1 MRTFKIVVAYDGTR
15 YHGWQVQR
23 HVPTVAQTMQNYFL
37 RVFGE
42 KVNVIGVS
50 RTDAGVHARGQ
61 VATFTMKR
69 AVAAGAVQFAWN
81 NVLPDDIRI
90 LECYEMPVGYSP
102 FIDIAYKE
110 YHYHIIESGTPPF
123 YVRYGWRI
131 QRMIDYQ
138 KLYDTLQLYVGEHDF
153 RSFSTGDDRG
163 DNSVRT
169 INSVALEPLP
179 SLHTHRLIIKGPAF
193 LRYMIRR
200 MVGAAMEITLD
211 AKRSGDEIRYAL
223 AHPRARQRF
232 LNAPACGLTLHKVVY
247 NNEQQQGGQYEKP
260 MVFL

>member
-1 MRTFKIVVAYDGTR
+1 MFKIVVAYDGTQ
-15 YHGWQVQR
+15 YHGWQAQR
-23 HVPTVAQTMQNYFL
+23 QVPTVAQTMQHYFS
-37 RVFGE
+37 RIFDE
-42 KVNVIGVS
+42 KINVIGVS

-61 VATFTMKR
+61 VAIFTMQR
-69 AVAAGAVQFAWN
+69 AVMARVVQFAWN

-90 LECYEMPVGYSP
+90 LECQEMPEDYNP
-102 FIDIAYKE
+102 FNAIEYKE
-110 YHYHIIESGTPPF
+110 YHYHIMTSGTLPF

-163 DNSVRT
+163 DNTVRT
-169 INSVALEPLP
+169 INSIELQPLP
-179 SLHTHRLIIKGPAF
+179 DVHMHRLIIKGPAF

-200 MVGAAMEITLD
+200 MVGAAIEITLD
-211 AKRSGDEIRYAL
+211 PKRSGDEIQYAL

-232 LNAPACGLTLHKVVY
+232 LNAPACGLTLHKIVY
-247 NNEQQQGGQYEKP
+247 NNEQQQGVQYEKP